1 MSEPTMQTYRDKQF
15 TRKLERK
22 STSTALTTIAKTA
35 DRGAL
40 QTTRSYLFIDK
51 HPVIDEIRALMK
63 GAAYSRKRLAEESG
77 VCVTTLRNW
86 DLGKTVRPQAPTLN
100 AVAKV
105 FGKRL
110 GLVDL

>member
-1 MSEPTMQTYRDKQF
+1 MEHRQ
-15 TRKLERK
+15 LIIK
-22 STSTALTTIAKTA
+22 S

-40 QTTRSYLFIDK
+40 QTSRSYLFIDK

-63 GAAYSRKRLAEESG
+63 DGGYSHRELAEKSG
-77 VCVTTLRNW
+77 VSVSTLRNW
-86 DLGKTVRPQAPTLN
+86 DLGNTIRPQAPTLN
-100 AVAKV
+100 AVARV

>member
-1 MSEPTMQTYRDKQF
+1 MIQSFRDKQNF
-15 TRKLERK
+15 RKAERK
-22 STSTALTTIAKTA
+22 TGTQLVKVA

-51 HPVIDEIRALMK
+51 HPVIDEIRALMQD
-63 GAAYSRKRLAEESG
+63 ARYSRKKLAEESG

-86 DLGKTVRPQAPTLN
+86 DLGRTIRPQAPTLN
-100 AVAKV
+100 AVARV

>member
-1 MSEPTMQTYRDKQF
+1 M
-15 TRKLERK
+15 
-22 STSTALTTIAKTA
+22 A

-51 HPVIDEIRALMK
+51 HPVIDEIRMLMK
-63 GAAYSRKRLAEESG
+63 DTGYSRKDLAEASG
-77 VCVTTLRNW
+77 VSPSTLRAW
-86 DLGKTVRPQAPTLN
+86 DLGQTTRPQAPTLN
-100 AVAKV
+100 AVARV